1 METIVL
7 GKIGQNMFEIAMLQN
22 GWDLYVPLLENTKI
36 DLIAIKNQKVLR
48 FQIKMISTQGKLP
61 VRKISH
67 NQGTYKVHRYTDDE
81 IDYFIG
87 VDRDTNDLYI
97 VPISLI
103 MQYRT
108 EVSIKKLE
116 MYKNN
121 FEQLEPNSSNIIS
134 EEDNIGESL
143 TANTEGS

>member
-1 METIVL
+1 
-7 GKIGQNMFEIAMLQN
+7 MFEIAMLQN